1 MTDQD
6 KLIGE
11 RVSTDPS
18 ICGGRPCIK
27 GTRMRVS
34 DIVDMI
40 AAGADRNEI
49 LSDFPYL
56 ADEDIAAALHYA
68 SRAVNHR
75 LVRAA

>member
-1 MTDQD
+1 MSDEDQ
-6 KLIGE
+6 LIGE
-11 RVSTDPS
+11 RISTDPA
-18 ICGGRPCIK
+18 ICGGRPCVR

-40 AAGADRNEI
+40 ASGAERKEI

-56 ADEDIAAALHYA
+56 KDEDIAAALHYA

>member
-1 MTDQD
+1 
-6 KLIGE
+6 
-11 RVSTDPS
+11 
-18 ICGGRPCIK
+18 
-27 GTRMRVS
+27 MRVS

-40 AAGADRNEI
+40 AAGAERKEI

-56 ADEDIAAALHYA
+56 RDEDIAAALHYA